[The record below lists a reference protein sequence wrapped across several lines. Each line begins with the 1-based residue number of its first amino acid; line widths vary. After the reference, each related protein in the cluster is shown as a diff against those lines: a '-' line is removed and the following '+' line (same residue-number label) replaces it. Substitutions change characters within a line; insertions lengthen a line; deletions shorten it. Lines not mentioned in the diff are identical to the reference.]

1 MVVQVV
7 NSWKSSTC
15 RHADINN
22 IERFMV
28 QLLACSVLFMEYLII
43 MINSRMWF
51 TTLWTNS
58 IDSVVIS
65 VLYVSITA
73 SNIVARLSGKYM
85 FSLLHCIG
93 LNVQHGMSVILVLV
107 LHESIYLSQRCA
119 ICSDHDLWPFYLKL
133 SALCLNTVWFS
144 IVKLTVGTR
153 QMKRWTGL
161 MQPHRFP
168 DISRYFYV
176 FLILYLFTTVVFL
189 KKR

>member
-144 IVKLTVGTR
+144 IFKLTVGTR

-161 MQPHRFP
+161 MQPHSLTDFQIFQ
-168 DISRYFYV
+168 DISTYFSY
-176 FLILYLFTTVVFL
+176 FICLPLLFF
-189 KKR
+189 